1 MIIEKNI
8 YCLYSK
14 VSFEIGDVMQ
24 HEYNENSF
32 DVVYSRD
39 TILHIT
45 DKKTL
50 FARLYV
56 GTYLLNKNWFRIC
69 FFLSFSQ

>member
-1 MIIEKNI
+1 M
-8 YCLYSK
+8 SK

-24 HEYNENSF
+24 HEFEANSF
-32 DVVYSRD
+32 DLVYSRD

-45 DKKTL
+45 DKKSL

-56 GTYLLNKNWFRIC
+56 RLYPISLK
-69 FFLSFSQ
+69 SF

>member
-1 MIIEKNI
+1 MHIQ
-8 YCLYSK
+8 
-14 VSFEIGDVMQ
+14 VSFEIGDVML
-24 HEYNENSF
+24 HEFEANSF

-39 TILHIT
+39 TILHIS

-56 GTYLLNKNWFRIC
+56 RLIFIEKYFVFL
-69 FFLSFSQ
+69 FFVCN